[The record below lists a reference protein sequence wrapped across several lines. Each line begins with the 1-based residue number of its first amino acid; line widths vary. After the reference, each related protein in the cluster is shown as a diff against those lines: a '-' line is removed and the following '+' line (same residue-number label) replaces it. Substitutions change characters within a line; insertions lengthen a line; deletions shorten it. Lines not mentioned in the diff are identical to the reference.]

1 MKADIS
7 LFRLSVF
14 PAKRPYTLLLWLTLA
29 LSLSAN
35 LTPAYPQTARKF
47 ALLIGIGNYPPEG
60 GWRPIHAQNDLLLM
74 TETLQKIGFPAEN
87 IFSLKEQDATCE
99 GILNA
104 WKQELMARAKPGDV
118 VYFQFSGHGQ
128 RVADDNG
135 DELDGYDEAIVPYDS
150 PLHYKA
156 GVYQGE
162 NLIRDDELNRL
173 CTDLRRR
180 LGPKGNLMVV
190 VDACHSG
197 TGTRNIGYTR
207 GTTVLMASPEYNETA
222 AKRPAN
228 ASATAQMDDIS
239 TDAGRLAP
247 MVAFFGSAHNQP
259 NQETSN
265 EQGQFLGPLSYAL
278 SRKLCQ
284 PQPPK
289 TYRGLFEQIRIDM
302 GATVP
307 NQQPQAEGMLDQE
320 LLGGRLLEQPGYF
333 HVIRWNDPGSVVV
346 DAGWIQGLNK
356 GAVLGLYPAE
366 TRDPNLIAPLAR
378 GKVIRVSSPFEA
390 TLSLDSNLDQTA
402 ARQAWVY
409 VLEQNLGDLR
419 LGLSLQLPETHPV
432 RAALLDKIAKYPVV
446 HLDETPDLYL
456 MQYGAGIHLVGQDNL
471 TLDSL
476 SNTVPPARAADSLL
490 RRMLQ
495 YAQAKYLRNMEAESE
510 SIRLGFEL
518 VPVRARPQQHGQLD
532 TIPIDTKRDASGILH
547 FQNLDSFKIRVTNY
561 GTKAAYFTMI
571 DIQPDHQI
579 NIIIPSKEETTTE
592 FRVMPGQTLE
602 PRNCFW
608 AGPPAGVEMF
618 KLIGTDKPVD
628 LRPLVKTKGAATRAN
643 STPLEKLFGQTFY
656 NADCLRQKGQTNN
669 LGAASIHIHSYTF
682 IID

>member
-1 MKADIS
+1 MKTAS
-7 LFRLSVF
+7 FLSAF
-14 PAKRPYTLLLWLTLA
+14 LAKNSFIHLWGLVMVVA
-29 LSLSAN
+29 LSAN
-35 LTPAYPQTARKF
+35 LAPAGAQTARKF

-60 GWRPIHAQNDLLLM
+60 GWRTIHAQNDLLVM
-74 TETLQKIGFPAEN
+74 TETLQKLGFPAEN
-87 IFSLKEQDATCE
+87 IFTLKDQSATRE

-135 DELDGYDEAIVPYDS
+135 DELDGYDEAIVPFDS

-162 NLIRDDELNRL
+162 NLIRDDELNHL

-197 TGTRNIGYTR
+197 TGTRNVGYAR
-207 GTTVLMASPEYNETA
+207 GTTVLMASPEYNEA
-222 AKRPAN
+222 ATKRLTN
-228 ASATAQMDDIS
+228 AAAASQMDNIS
-239 TDAGRLAP
+239 VETGRLAP

-259 NQETSN
+259 NLETSN

-333 HVIRWNDPGSVVV
+333 HVVRWNDPGSVVV
-346 DAGWIQGLNK
+346 DAGWVQGLNK
-356 GAVLGLYPAE
+356 GAVLGLYPPE
-366 TRDPNLIAPLAR
+366 TRNPNQTVPLAR
-378 GKVIRVSSPFEA
+378 GTVTRVLSPFEA
-390 TLSLDSNLDQTA
+390 TLSLDSNLEQSA

-432 RAALLDKIAKYPVV
+432 RAALLEKIAKYPVV
-446 HLDETPDLYL
+446 HLDESPDLYL
-456 MQYGAGIHLVGQDNL
+456 VQYGAGIHLVGQDNRP
-471 TLDSL
+471 LDSL
-476 SNTVPPARAADSLL
+476 SSAVPPALAADSLL

-495 YAQAKYLRNMEAESE
+495 YAQAKYLRTMEAEGE

-518 VPVRARPQQHGQLD
+518 VPVRARPQQRGQLD
-532 TIPIDTKRDASGILH
+532 TIPIDTKRDASGMLH

-561 GTKAAYFTMI
+561 GDKAAYFTII
-571 DIQPDHQI
+571 DIQPDNVI
-579 NIIIPSKEETTTE
+579 NVIIPSREETTTE

-608 AGPPAGVEMF
+608 AGPPAGLEMF

-628 LRPLVKTKGAATRAN
+628 LRPLVKTKGASTRAN
-643 STPLEKLFGQTFY
+643 ATPLEKLFGQTFY
-656 NADCLRQKGQTNN
+656 NADCLRHKGQTNN
-669 LGAASIHIHSYTF
+669 LGAASVHIQSFTF
-682 IID
+682 MID